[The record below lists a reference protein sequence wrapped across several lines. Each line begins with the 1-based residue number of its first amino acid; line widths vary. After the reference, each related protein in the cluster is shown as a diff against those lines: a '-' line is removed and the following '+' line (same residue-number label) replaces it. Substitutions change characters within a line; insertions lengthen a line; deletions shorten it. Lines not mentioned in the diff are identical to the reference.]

1 MQSCQV
7 PAHMN
12 RQLVGGRQQQ
22 QQQQIWAFL
31 SWLNLFPPSFALL
44 NSHLLFSLS
53 LSFFSFL
60 SLSAVVDPPHAEPP
74 THTHTYI
81 LHTHTHTL
89 SYPLTVSSLSL
100 SFPISTMAASTS
112 ADGHYESHQ
121 QAAELSLALSILQ

>member
-74 THTHTYI
+74 THTHTHIYY
-81 LHTHTHTL
+81 THTHTL

-112 ADGHYESHQ
+112 ADGHYESEQ
-121 QAAELSLALSILQ
+121 PAAELSLALSILQ